1 MAHCNLSQA
10 CLDCVSAV
18 LRPGVRNFEG
28 RLLLQS
34 HVARALTILVDL
46 WLPLKWA
53 HKIKQALHLRA
64 DDRLEVAAAKIQKI
78 ARVVAAHNCTA
89 VKRLARGRAVRA
101 QLKQTA
107 SVSIQKRLA
116 RGPSTRAATA
126 LLAMRAFRKY
136 VVDRHEVLQ
145 YAAPAIGE
153 DDDMLTEQSIICY
166 WAFVGTSG
174 GDLVNVKAKR
184 RFVLALKGSGT
195 RVSWVKPKL
204 LRDKDVA
211 RISQRPTRRTAY
223 VVDCAYCGVQAAEK
237 VCLDSCADPHVS
249 GAPKRKYGKCR
260 PGFVSNVIRVDKA
273 RLHVGIA
280 VSVGLLFTAE
290 ESGSGTGFTS

>member
-1 MAHCNLSQA
+1 MVDTRA
-10 CLDCVSAV
+10 
-18 LRPGVRNFEG
+18 
-28 RLLLQS
+28 
-34 HVARALTILVDL
+34 ARALTILVDL

-53 HKIKQALHLRA
+53 EKIKQALYMRA
-64 DDRLEVAAAKIQKI
+64 AHRLEVAAARIQKM
-78 ARVVAAHNCTA
+78 ARVFAAHNCTA

-237 VCLDSCADPHVS
+237 VCLDSCADPHVP

-260 PGFVSNVIRVDKA
+260 LGSVSNVIRVDKA
-273 RLHVGIA
+273 RLYVGIA